1 MLHDGL
7 HGVAI
12 EISGLRKSFNAH
24 PVLQGVDLRIAAGEI
39 MVIVGGSG
47 EGKSVLL
54 RHIAGLEAADA
65 GSIDLNGI
73 ALQEYLRLPPER
85 KPFRLSMVFQS
96 SALLNSLTV
105 AENVSLRLREHR
117 THAPREI
124 AGIVATCLEQVDLAG
139 TEHLLP
145 SELSGGMR
153 KRVAIARALAVEP
166 QVILYDEPTADLDP
180 ILTVQIGELVQR
192 IQDTRGATQVIVAHD
207 LLLAT
212 EIGTHIAV
220 LHEGR
225 IVDYQAAE
233 AFVHSDHPF
242 TQEFLR
248 AANLAARDAFP
259 GR

>member
-1 MLHDGL
+1 MDQLK
-7 HGVAI
+7 GVAI
-12 EISGLRKSFNAH
+12 AIGGLHKSFNSH
-24 PVLQGVDLRIAAGEI
+24 RVLQGVDLRIEAGEI

-54 RHIAGLEAADA
+54 RHIAGLEVADA
-65 GSIDLNGI
+65 GTIALNSTD
-73 ALQEYLRLPPER
+73 LQEYLAMPPEA

-96 SALLNSLTV
+96 SALLNSLSV
-105 AENVSLRLREHR
+105 AENVSLRLKEHR
-117 THAPREI
+117 THKAQEI
-124 AGIVATCLEQVDLAG
+124 ERIVATCLEQVDLAG

-145 SELSGGMR
+145 GELSGGMR

-180 ILTVQIGELVQR
+180 ILTVQIGELVKR

-212 EIGTHIAV
+212 EIATHIAV

-225 IVDYQAAE
+225 IVDYQTAD
-233 AFVHSDHPF
+233 AFVHSDNPF

-248 AANLAARDAFP
+248 AANLAAREPGP